1 MYLTFC
7 GYCWKQHADD
17 LSKLCADPVVRAAVL
32 ADMDAVGREAQVS
45 FYINTHI
52 RLYWKF
58 QIWIYCS
65 FQSSRKLSSK
75 SGEAFRVIHEGESIL
90 IMKDIKISSA

>member
-7 GYCWKQHADD
+7 GYWWKQHADD

-32 ADMDAVGREAQVS
+32 ADMDAVGREAQVP

-52 RLYWKF
+52 TLCCKF
-58 QIWIYCS
+58 QIWICYS
-65 FQSSRKLSSK
+65 FQSRRKLSPK
-75 SGEAFRVIHEGESIL
+75 SGEAFRVIHVGESIL